1 MQSREVELKDLL
13 ESSTGRW
20 PVPGPGARPSRVR
33 KPGASVPGHC
43 SRGGVPGVWRL
54 GSRQESTV
62 PWHLPLRRRP
72 IQFLHSRPAMGVF
85 HPLILP
91 GLINRLCWDRGGGWQ
106 TEFLSVPE
114 ELSSGGADQ
123 GTSSPSAGWVGEGG
137 AGAGVTAR
145 PEGQRM
151 AETPKYS
158 LAGGWVHGGD
168 TASPPG
174 RKRRRVRAGGC
185 SGCGSGSQMFHDV
198 SGGPL

>member
-1 MQSREVELKDLL
+1 M
-13 ESSTGRW
+13 
-20 PVPGPGARPSRVR
+20 
-33 KPGASVPGHC
+33 
-43 SRGGVPGVWRL
+43 
-54 GSRQESTV
+54 

-158 LAGGWVHGGD
+158 LAGGWVHGGRHSL
-168 TASPPG
+168 TAWQ
-174 RKRRRVRAGGC
+174 KAEK
-185 SGCGSGSQMFHDV
+185 GSSWGLQWLWFWFSNV
-198 SGGPL
+198 S